1 MSGQNVE
8 AFERTIDAVNRS
20 DIEAAL
26 QSVDAEVEARL
37 VVEVLF
43 GGQATVRRGRQ
54 EIRETFR
61 ATTQAFAELHY
72 EFSEI
77 HDLGDRVVAIGRVR
91 TRGRASGAVTESPIA
106 YLVDFDNGRMTRL
119 ESYLDPGA
127 ALEAAGLRD

>member
-1 MSGQNVE
+1 MSGQKVE

-43 GGQATVRRGRQ
+43 GGQATVRRGHQ

-61 ATTQAFAELHY
+61 ATTQAFAELH
-72 EFSEI
+72 FTTSSPRFTI
-77 HDLGDRVVAIGRVR
+77 SATASSRSVACARAAGRV
-91 TRGRASGAVTESPIA
+91 GP
-106 YLVDFDNGRMTRL
+106 
-119 ESYLDPGA
+119 
-127 ALEAAGLRD
+127 